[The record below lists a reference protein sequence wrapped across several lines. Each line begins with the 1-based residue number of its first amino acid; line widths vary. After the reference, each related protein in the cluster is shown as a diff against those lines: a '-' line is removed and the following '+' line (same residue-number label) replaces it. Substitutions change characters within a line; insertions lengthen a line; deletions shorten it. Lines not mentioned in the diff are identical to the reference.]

1 VRLFV
6 RADGVVYEIHNLI
19 VGKQVGTL
27 MVQNTFYQCIR
38 GELLEV
44 LGVEQEQ
51 LGFLVES

>member
-1 VRLFV
+1 M
-6 RADGVVYEIHNLI
+6 VYEIHNLI